1 MKRFSLSTFRAACL
15 LAVSCSAA
23 SGQSLVV
30 EVTGAESGKALAG
43 AFVSLLDENGQTVRS
58 GLTNDAGRSL
68 FVAPGGGRYRVTVEL
83 VGRQTHSTELVSLAA
98 TETRT
103 VAVPLSFQPIA
114 LAEIRVDP
122 DQRCRLRPAD
132 AMAISQVWET
142 ARQALAVQA
151 WTEGAG
157 VYRLDIST
165 YDRDLDASG
174 RKVEREARR
183 GRTRVTQ
190 APFASLP
197 PEELATSG
205 FIRTLEDGGHEYY
218 GPDAELLLSDVFLDT
233 HCFRLERSP
242 DAPGAIGLAFEP
254 VSTHD
259 LPDIAGTLWVD
270 ESTAHLRFLE
280 YRYTRSPY
288 EEARGL
294 AGGRVDFRALPDGAW
309 IIERWWIRAPI
320 MVRQANLARAGD
332 TGIRVAGIRETGGE
346 VIGISNSRQ
355 TIARAARGS
364 VRGTVWDSTRAG
376 PLADATVLLAGTEY
390 SAQTDSLGR
399 FVIDALPNGVFT
411 AQFSH
416 ARLDSLD
423 IGSPEAEV
431 EVTAG
436 RPAELQLAI
445 PSEAAILLA
454 ACAAEEQDA
463 PGSVVSGMVTDR
475 TRGASIPGA
484 TVRVQWQE
492 VETAGTR
499 VQARNE
505 WLDVTTDEDGRYVVC
520 GVPIDELV
528 HVHASILTY
537 RGDSVEVDFETPA
550 HRSLDLQ
557 IDLPAAVAARTGIAA
572 RERATGAQGI
582 QGVLLERETGT
593 RVRDAEITIRTLSGE
608 VVATGLSGEG
618 GHFRLPTPTPG
629 RYLVSVRSLGYGS
642 LDGEPVDVTQGQL
655 TILEI
660 AMAPEALALEP
671 LVVTAEPRAYHLEV
685 EGFYRRMEGELGKFI
700 TPEVFEERRP
710 RRSSDLLFGIPG
722 VNVADPTTGAGGRAV
737 YFRSGVRPSSFSGG
751 TLTPA
756 DVCWPMIYVNR
767 QLVSTGGFASAGA
780 EPTALDDLVATA
792 DVWALEVYRSAA
804 EIPPEFNGPNA
815 GCGVIVLWTRRG
827 GS

>member
-1 MKRFSLSTFRAACL
+1 MKRFSPSTFRAACL

-43 AFVSLLDENGQTVRS
+43 AFVSLLDESGQAIGS
-58 GLTNDAGRSL
+58 GLTNEAGRAL
-68 FVAPGGGRYRVTVEL
+68 FVAPGGGRYQLTIEL
-83 VGRQTHSTELVSLAA
+83 VGRQTHSTGLFSVAA
-98 TETRT
+98 TETRR
-103 VAVPLSFQPIA
+103 VAVSLSFQPIA
-114 LAEIRVDP
+114 LAEIRVEP

-142 ARQALAVQA
+142 ARQALAIQA

-165 YDRDLDASG
+165 WDRDLDASG
-174 RKVEREARR
+174 RKVERETRR
-183 GRTRVTQ
+183 GRTRVTR

-197 PEELATSG
+197 PDDLIAGG

-218 GPDAELLLSDVFLDT
+218 GPDAELLLSDEFLDT
-233 HCFRLERSP
+233 HCFRLERSS
-242 DAPGAIGLAFEP
+242 DVPGAIGLAFEP
-254 VSTHD
+254 VRTHD
-259 LPDIAGTLWVD
+259 RSDIAGTLWVD
-270 ESTAHLRFLE
+270 ETTAHLRFLE
-280 YRYTRSPY
+280 YRYTRLPY

-346 VIGISNSRQ
+346 VIGISDSRQ

-364 VRGTVWDSTRAG
+364 VRGVVWDSTRAA
-376 PLADATVLLAGTEY
+376 PLAGATVLLTGTEY
-390 SAQTDSLGR
+390 SAQTDSAGR
-399 FVIDALPNGVFT
+399 FMFDALPNGVFT

-416 ARLDSLD
+416 PRLDSLD
-423 IGSPEAEV
+423 IGSPGAEV
-431 EVTAG
+431 EVTAD
-436 RPAELQLAI
+436 RTADLQLAI

-454 ACAAEEQDA
+454 ACVAEEQDA
-463 PGSVVSGMVTDR
+463 PGAVVSGVVTDR
-475 TRGASIPGA
+475 ARGGSIPGA

-499 VQARNE
+499 VQARSE
-505 WLDVTTDEDGRYVVC
+505 WVDVTTNQDGRYVAC

-537 RGDSVEVDFETPA
+537 RSDSVEVDFQAPG
-550 HRSLDLQ
+550 HRKIDLQ
-557 IDLPAAVAARTGIAA
+557 IDLPAAVAARSGIAGT
-572 RERATGAQGI
+572 ERATGAQGV
-582 QGVLLERETGT
+582 QGVLLERESGLA
-593 RVRDAEITIRTLSGE
+593 VRDAEITVRNLSGE
-608 VVATGLSGEG
+608 VVATGVSGEG
-618 GHFRLPTPTPG
+618 GHFRLTTPTPG

-642 LDGEPVDVTQGQL
+642 LDAEPVDVSLGQL
-655 TILEI
+655 TILEVR
-660 AMAPEALALEP
+660 MAPEAVALEP

-685 EGFYRRMEGELGKFI
+685 EGFYRRMEGEFGRFI

-722 VNVADPTTGAGGRAV
+722 VNVAEPTMGAGGRAV